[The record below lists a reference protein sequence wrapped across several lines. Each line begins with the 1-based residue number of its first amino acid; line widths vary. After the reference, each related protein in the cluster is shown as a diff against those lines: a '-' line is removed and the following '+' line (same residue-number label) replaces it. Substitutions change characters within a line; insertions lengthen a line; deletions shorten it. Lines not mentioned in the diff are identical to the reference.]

1 VLDISI
7 PVDQGPWV
15 GMDTYL
21 KDEAFKTR
29 QPKLIIWEIPER
41 EFRSPPNY
49 KFRDPR
55 YQIENTAWLDRI
67 AASLK

>member
-1 VLDISI
+1 
-7 PVDQGPWV
+7 
-15 GMDTYL
+15 L

-55 YQIENTAWLDRI
+55 YQIDNTAWLDRI